1 MGRANQYQ
9 HMDAAASGMGGQRFA
24 VGSHA
29 RAVAARPHRSA
40 AYAVANVFSTFAI
53 AVLLVLVV
61 AFAGVRLAGL
71 TPYAVLSGSMEPLY
85 PVGSLIY
92 VQETDPAT
100 IQPGDSVT
108 FERDNGVVATH
119 QAYEVDSAARQI
131 RTQGIANINTDGSV
145 MHDAEPVSF
154 SSVIGVPVACVPL
167 LGYVNAFVTSPAGT
181 FIVVAGAVVAIAL
194 SVFAGRSKG
203 RPQPT
208 ASRHM
213 RQ

>member
-1 MGRANQYQ
+1 MER
-9 HMDAAASGMGGQRFA
+9 A
-24 VGSHA
+24 VGIISNI
-29 RAVAARPHRSA
+29 VL
-40 AYAVANVFSTFAI
+40 
-53 AVLLVLVV
+53 VLLVVLVI

-85 PVGSLIY
+85 PVGSLVY
-92 VQETDPAT
+92 VREVDPAT

-108 FERDNGVVATH
+108 FEKGDGVVATH
-119 QAYEVDSAARQI
+119 QAYEVDADAREI
-131 RTQGIANINTDGSV
+131 RTQGIANINSDGSV
-145 MHDAEPVSF
+145 MKDAEPVSF

-167 LGYVNAFVTSPAGT
+167 LGYVNAFVTSTAGT

-203 RPQPT
+203 RPMP
-208 ASRHM
+208 AGSHM